1 MENRELVKE
10 KDRVD
15 FLKQIFENTKLE
27 VTESYSYPAIKEDL
41 SDVILYHIK
50 EVTFEGEEKSPRRE
64 AFENVIGMI
73 QNEGV
78 NFIYLILGDKKG
90 VSFYFG
96 LIKESNY
103 NYDLPM
109 PIREMGNNFLKSAIR
124 GNFRGSKIEEVNP
137 EKMKEILEKIET
149 NSENKSLPKKFANV
163 MGTPGIN
170 ETEDKKSFQGVD
182 RLVDVML
189 GDEFGLCIIAKP
201 ISKKAITKIEDDLY
215 YIHNELSSRSKYSL
229 QDGENKSSSLSDTK
243 GKNDSTTI
251 GTNETNSTNNSETV
265 GASETV
271 GTNESNTKGT
281 SETSGSSESSTKGT
295 SETTGSTK
303 SDTTGSTKTTGTT
316 ENKTLSSSETS
327 GTSENKSSGVTKST
341 NENKSTNIG
350 KSYSE
355 NDGIGINNNFNIKLE
370 EEIKVKE
377 EIKLKKEELKKEE
390 IREDRKKEEKGKDV
404 KGKIESTARGE
415 SSSFSVTKGN
425 SSSTTTS
432 TGLSNSESFNKSV
445 GTNSSKST
453 SKSAS
458 TGINSSEGITNSVTS
473 GSSTTSGTNESSTIG
488 TNKTSGTNESST
500 TGTSTTVGTN
510 KSNTIGSSVSKG
522 VSENTTSGTSE
533 SNTETVSKGV
543 SQNIS
548 RDIYDKKAAD
558 YVKYIDEILL
568 PIIDYGKS
576 KGLYLTTTFIFSDKK
591 AQLEKLGNTMKSLYS
606 GKKGNK
612 NPLEFEILDENDK
625 KIEYFKNFQIPE
637 CIVEGNKYIADG
649 KILTLKSY
657 LSQNN
662 RVSLGNWY
670 SPNELGL
677 MASLPKKEV
686 VGLALN
692 EEVEFGLN
700 AKTSDSNEEQISLGN
715 LVQSGNEI
723 DMEVSLEKSAL
734 NKHIFITGVT
744 GTGKTTTCQ
753 KLLLESKLPFL
764 VIEPAKT
771 EYRILMNNK
780 ETEDI
785 LIFTLGKDDVAP
797 FRLNPF
803 EFFEGESITSRVDML
818 KAAMEAS
825 FDMEAAIP
833 QIIESAM
840 YSCYEDYGWNID
852 NNKNEKFSNP
862 YDEGVYSFPTLEDLL
877 NKVETEV
884 TKHNFDD
891 RLKKDYIGSITAR
904 LQGLLV
910 GAKGQML
917 NTRRGIDFRELIEK
931 KVVLEIEEIKNG
943 TEKSLIMGFILTNL
957 YEALK
962 AKFKK
967 DKHFKHIT
975 LIEEAHR
982 LLSKYSPGDSLNK
995 KNSVETFADMLAEV
1009 RKYGESLIIADQI
1022 PDKMTPE
1029 VLKNT
1034 NTKIVHKIFAED
1046 DKEAIGNTISLSK
1059 EQKDFLSSLSTG
1071 RAIVFSQGWTKALQ
1085 VQIKQRTNTT
1095 SDENID
1101 EDRLKSR
1108 VEDFYIE
1115 NYKKGIF
1122 IGTKY
1127 EKISKEDFEF
1137 CREFSTNKEAV
1148 KIFKEVFEEN
1158 IDNFKNFKDIVKELV
1173 KLSKEKNFWEDIK
1186 QILVLKEKD
1195 VDLADLEDKYSKYY
1209 DIFNENLHKIIFN
1222 QFYNVKIENKKI
1234 VNDVKNGIEVVF
1246 NSGNFRLDT
1255 KEEAIKNFRG
1265 ALKSNL

>member
-1 MENRELVKE
+1 MEYGVIKE
-10 KDRVD
+10 EKLY
-15 FLKQIFENTKLE
+15 FLEEMFENTQLK
-27 VTESYSYPAIKEDL
+27 VTENYSYPTIIEDL
-41 SDVILYHIK
+41 SNVVLYHIK

-64 AFENVIGMI
+64 AFENVISMI

-78 NFIYLILGDKKG
+78 NFIYLILGDKEK

-96 LIKESNY
+96 LVKENK
-103 NYDLPM
+103 YDVELPM
-109 PIREMGNNFLKSAIR
+109 PIDEMGNNLLKSAIR
-124 GNFRGSKIEEVNP
+124 GNFRGSKIEEVSP
-137 EKMKEILEKIET
+137 EEMFEIFDKMTKST
-149 NSENKSLPKKFANV
+149 NNRNKKYASV
-163 MGTPGIN
+163 IGTPGIN
-170 ETEDKKSFQGVD
+170 ESEDKKSFQGVD
-182 RLVDVML
+182 RLVDVMQ
-189 GDEFGLCIIAKP
+189 GNEFGLCILAKP
-201 ISKKAITKIEDDLY
+201 LSKKAIKKIEDDLY
-215 YIHNELSSRSKYSL
+215 KIYESLSTFSKISLQEGKNISEGTSRSKSTS
-229 QDGENKSSSLSDTK
+229 DSVSTGENRA
-243 GKNDSTTI
+243 I
-251 GTNETNSTNNSETV
+251 GTNYS
-265 GASETV
+265 
-271 GTNESNTKGT
+271 
-281 SETSGSSESSTKGT
+281 
-295 SETTGSTK
+295 
-303 SDTTGSTKTTGTT
+303 KTTGTT
-316 ENKTLSSSETS
+316 ENT
-327 GTSENKSSGVTKST
+327 GTSESKTAGSTKGT
-341 NENKSTNIG
+341 NYSESQTKG
-350 KSYSE
+350 KSWGKTE
-355 NDGIGINNNFNIKLE
+355 GNNS
-370 EEIKVKE
+370 
-377 EIKLKKEELKKEE
+377 
-390 IREDRKKEEKGKDV
+390 GKSLTT
-404 KGKIESTARGE
+404 GT
-415 SSSFSVTKGN
+415 N
-425 SSSTTTS
+425 SSS
-432 TGLSNSESFNKSV
+432 GSNSESSSRSKGTSKSV
-445 GTNSSKST
+445 TENTGTSSSENVGTSSSKGTNTGYSNSENISKTKGTNTSTGSSQSKTAGTSETTGTNTSTTTGTNSSVGEST
-453 SKSAS
+453 
-458 TGINSSEGITNSVTS
+458 TT
-473 GSSTTSGTNESSTIG
+473 GSSQN
-488 TNKTSGTNESST
+488 
-500 TGTSTTVGTN
+500 
-510 KSNTIGSSVSKG
+510 VSK
-522 VSENTTSGTSE
+522 
-533 SNTETVSKGV
+533 
-543 SQNIS
+543 
-548 RDIYDKKAAD
+548 DIINKKAVD
-558 YVKYIDEILL
+558 YVKYIDEMLL

-576 KGLYLTTTFIFSDKK
+576 KGLYLTTTFIFADNNS
-591 AQLEKLGNTMKSLYS
+591 QLEKLGNTIKSLYS

-612 NPLEFEILDENDK
+612 NPLEFEILDNNDK
-625 KIEYFKNFQIPE
+625 KIEYFKNFQIPNCVSYDNE
-637 CIVEGNKYIADG
+637 NA
-649 KILTLKSY
+649 LTLKSHFIEN
-657 LSQNN
+657 SD
-662 RVSLGNWY
+662 VSLGNWY

-677 MASLPKKEV
+677 IAGLPEKEV

-700 AKTSDSNEEQISLGN
+700 AKTPDKNEELISLGN

-723 DMEVSLEKSAL
+723 DTKIYLEKSAL

-753 KLLLESKLPFL
+753 KLLLESDLPFL

-771 EYRILMNNK
+771 EYRILMNNEK
-780 ETEDI
+780 TKDI
-785 LIFTLGKDDVAP
+785 LIFTLGNDKVAP

-910 GAKGQML
+910 GSKGQML

-957 YEALK
+957 CEALK
-962 AKFKK
+962 TKFTK

-1022 PDKMTPE
+1022 PNKMTPE

-1085 VQIKQRTNTT
+1085 VQIKQITDTT

-1127 EKISKEDFEF
+1127 EKISKENFEF
-1137 CREFSTNKEAV
+1137 CREFSTNRKVV
-1148 KIFKEVFEEN
+1148 KIFKEIFEEN
-1158 IDNFKNFKDIVKELV
+1158 ISSFSEFKNIVNLLNDKNFFENIKKILVSNEKNIENIESFKNKFKEYYSVFSDNLYKTIYTKYYEGLKIQGIPERDLKDIKI
-1173 KLSKEKNFWEDIK
+1173 N
-1186 QILVLKEKD
+1186 LKEG
-1195 VDLADLEDKYSKYY
+1195 
-1209 DIFNENLHKIIFN
+1209 IIQIFN
-1222 QFYNVKIENKKI
+1222 QGDLSFEIEGIDRNYFKKYI
-1234 VNDVKNGIEVVF
+1234 QK
-1246 NSGNFRLDT
+1246 
-1255 KEEAIKNFRG
+1255 
-1265 ALKSNL
+1265 

>member
-1 MENRELVKE
+1 MEYEVIEKEERLQFLEEMFESTELK
-10 KDRVD
+10 
-15 FLKQIFENTKLE
+15 
-27 VTESYSYPAIKEDL
+27 VTESYSYPTIMEDL
-41 SDVILYHIK
+41 SNVVLYHIK

-96 LIKESNY
+96 LVRESK
-103 NYDLPM
+103 YDGELPM
-109 PIREMGNNFLKSAIR
+109 PIDEMGNNLLKSAIR
-124 GNFRGSKIEEVNP
+124 GNFRGSKIEEVSP
-137 EKMKEILEKIET
+137 EEMIEIFDRMQT
-149 NSENKSLPKKFANV
+149 NSENKNLTRKYANIT
-163 MGTPGIN
+163 GTPGIN
-170 ETEDKKSFQGVD
+170 ESEDKKSFQGVD
-182 RLVDVML
+182 RLVDVMQ
-189 GDEFGLCIIAKP
+189 GDNFGLCIIAKP
-201 ISKKAITKIEDDLY
+201 LSKRAIKKIEDDLY
-215 YIHNELSSRSKYSL
+215 YIHNRLSGLSKISY
-229 QDGENKSSSLSDTK
+229 QE
-243 GKNDSTTI
+243 GKNRSEGTSTTK
-251 GTNETNSTNNSETV
+251 
-265 GASETV
+265 
-271 GTNESNTKGT
+271 GTNESKSEGT
-281 SETSGSSESSTKGT
+281 NKSVTIGSSETS
-295 SETTGSTK
+295 
-303 SDTTGSTKTTGTT
+303 GTT
-316 ENKTLSSSETS
+316 ENKTVGSTTGTNESRTVTEGENKSMTEGTSLSSSSNEGWNEGGGETS
-327 GTSENKSSGVTKST
+327 GGNSNSSNTT
-341 NENKSTNIG
+341 WG
-350 KSYSE
+350 KS
-355 NDGIGINNNFNIKLE
+355 K
-370 EEIKVKE
+370 
-377 EIKLKKEELKKEE
+377 
-390 IREDRKKEEKGKDV
+390 
-404 KGKIESTARGE
+404 
-415 SSSFSVTKGN
+415 SVTKDNGKN
-425 SSSTTTS
+425 ESTTKGTSSSTAT
-432 TGLSNSESFNKSV
+432 SV
-445 GTNSSKST
+445 GTNSSENFSKSEGTNKST
-453 SKSAS
+453 
-458 TGINSSEGITNSVTS
+458 
-473 GSSTTSGTNESSTIG
+473 GTNESRSKGKNESITIG
-488 TNKTSGTNESST
+488 TSISEGDNIT
-500 TGTSTTVGTN
+500 TGS
-510 KSNTIGSSVSKG
+510 
-522 VSENTTSGTSE
+522 SENI
-533 SNTETVSKGV
+533 SK
-543 SQNIS
+543 
-548 RDIYDKKAAD
+548 DIFNKKAAD
-558 YVKYIDEILL
+558 YVKYIDEMLL

-576 KGLYLTTTFIFSDKK
+576 KGLYLTTTFIFADKK
-591 AQLEKLGNTMKSLYS
+591 SQLEKLGNTIKSLYS

-612 NPLEFEILDENDK
+612 NPLDVEILDESDK
-625 KIEYFKNFQIPE
+625 KIKYFKNFQIPE
-637 CIVEGNKYIADG
+637 CVSYDDENA
-649 KILTLKSY
+649 LTLKSHFIE
-657 LSQNN
+657 NN
-662 RVSLGNWY
+662 NISLGNWY

-677 MASLPKKEV
+677 IAGLPEKEV

-700 AKTSDSNEEQISLGN
+700 AKTPDKGEELISLGK

-723 DMEVSLEKSAL
+723 DVEVSLEKSAL

-833 QIIESAM
+833 QIIESAI

-852 NNKNEKFSNP
+852 NNKNEKFDNP

-877 NKVETEV
+877 NKIEIEV

-910 GAKGQML
+910 GSKGQML

-957 YEALK
+957 CEALK
-962 AKFKK
+962 SKFKK
-967 DKHFKHIT
+967 DKQFKHIT

-1022 PDKMTPE
+1022 PNKMTPE

-1059 EQKDFLSSLSTG
+1059 EQKDFLSSLTTG

-1085 VQIKQRTNTT
+1085 VQIKERTNTT
-1095 SDENID
+1095 SKETID
-1101 EDRLKSR
+1101 EDKLKNR
-1108 VEDFYIE
+1108 VENFYIE

-1122 IGTKY
+1122 LGTKY
-1127 EKISKEDFEF
+1127 KKISKKDFEL
-1137 CREFSTNKEAV
+1137 CREFSTNKEFV
-1148 KIFKEVFEEN
+1148 KVFKEIFENKIGTFEEFEF
-1158 IDNFKNFKDIVKELV
+1158 IAKNFFKYKSMA
-1173 KLSKEKNFWEDIK
+1173 KLIKNIY
-1186 QILVLKEKD
+1186 
-1195 VDLADLEDKYSKYY
+1195 EDKINNMEDFK
-1209 DIFNENLHKIIFN
+1209 L
-1222 QFYNVKIENKKI
+1222 IENQLKTL
-1234 VNDVKNGIEVVF
+1234 
-1246 NSGNFRLDT
+1246 LDNQEFLENIKYVLL
-1255 KEEAIKNFRG
+1255 KEEAKIKDFELFKEEFKKYYKDSFNKDLYKIINCLYYNNLPT
-1265 ALKSNL
+1265 AELKEIYFGISDVFNKGNILETSGKELTEEYRKNLKNKITKN